1 MDEKRILLMHIS
13 NVSGHHSASVAIE
26 NSLRNLDKSV
36 QIKNIDGFNYTSP
49 LAEKIIN
56 EIYMFVIGVIPQLWD
71 HLYDNKDVLHRLR
84 KVRSLIHR
92 LKNKKINRLFNE
104 FKPDV
109 VVCTQ
114 AFPCGMVAD
123 YKRRHNLTIP
133 LIGVLTDY
141 APHSYWL
148 DELVDI
154 YIVPALKIK
163 QRLIQKGIDLRC
175 LLTLGI
181 PIDSKFAKQNN
192 REETFC
198 RLGLDVAT
206 ATILIM
212 GGGQGLGPI
221 KEIVRLLDTLRY
233 PVQLIVV
240 CGTNIALFKWLN
252 KNKVLFNK
260 RISVIGYTE
269 KINELMAISS
279 FIVTKP
285 GGLTSAEA
293 LSQSLPII
301 IVKPLPGQESQNTEF
316 LLEAGVAL
324 KAKNLEELKTQA
336 EELLSNST
344 KLDNLRKK
352 AASLAQPDSARQIA
366 QLILGM
372 LKQS

>member
-1 MDEKRILLMHIS
+1 MYIS
-13 NVSGHHSASVAIE
+13 NVSGHRSASVAIE
-26 NSLRNLDKSV
+26 KSLRNLDKSV
-36 QIKNIDGFNYTSP
+36 QIKNIDGLNYTSP

-56 EIYMFVIGVIPQLWD
+56 EIYMIVIRVIPQLWD
-71 HLYDNKDVLHRLR
+71 HLYDNEDVMLRLR
-84 KVRSLIHR
+84 RVRSLIHR
-92 LKNKKINRLFNE
+92 LKNKKIDKLFNE
-104 FKPDV
+104 FKPDM

-114 AFPCGMVAD
+114 AFPCGMVAE

-154 YIVPALKIK
+154 YIAPALKIK
-163 QRLIQKGIDLRC
+163 QRLIQKGIDSRR

-181 PIDSKFAKQNN
+181 PIDSKFAKLSN
-192 REETFC
+192 REEGSS
-198 RLGLDVAT
+198 RLGLDPAT

-221 KEIVRLLDTLRY
+221 KEIVKSLDTLRHS
-233 PVQLIVV
+233 VQLIVV

-252 KNKVLFNK
+252 KNKIFFNK
-260 RISVIGYTE
+260 RILVIGYTE
-269 KINELMAISS
+269 EINELMAISS
-279 FIVTKP
+279 FIVSKP

-301 IVKPLPGQESQNTEF
+301 IVKPLPGQESQNAKF

-324 KAKNLEELKTQA
+324 KANNLEELKTQA

-352 AASLAQPDSARQIA
+352 AASLAHPDSAMQIA

-372 LKQS
+372 LKQA